1 MSRFTKK
8 STKFLFSYEWNRKLL
23 TKTFVQLGMNKLG
36 QLEDILEKFGIDNP
50 KTLEEILK
58 VHQFLLDHDYS
69 TLPKEELDLL
79 FAKIKALD
87 VIKDN
92 IVKTIDE
99 QLIVNSELDNSI
111 TFEFKVNVKTQ
122 EDYDLLRK
130 VFL

>member
-8 STKFLFSYEWNRKLL
+8 STKFANSYEWNRKLP
-23 TKTFVQLGMNKLG
+23 TKTFVQLGMNELG

-50 KTLEEILK
+50 KNLEEILK

-79 FAKIKALD
+79 FDKIKALD

-99 QLIVNSELDNSI
+99 QLIVDSELDNSI